1 MRIHV
6 VSGITG
12 DILGE
17 LEVFKGVGLEV
28 TGELLGA
35 SVGLE
40 LIGDT
45 LGKIVAV
52 EVLGELVGLDVV
64 G

>member
-1 MRIHV
+1 V

-17 LEVFKGVGLEV
+17 LEDFTGVGLEV

-35 SVGLE
+35 RVGLE
-40 LIGDT
+40 LVGDT
-45 LGKIVAV
+45 LGKIVGV

>member
-1 MRIHV
+1 M
-6 VSGITG
+6 VSRMTG

-17 LEVFKGVGLEV
+17 LEDFKGVGLKV
-28 TGELLGA
+28 TGELVGA
-35 SVGLE
+35 RVGLE

-45 LGKIVAV
+45 LGKIVGV

>member
-1 MRIHV
+1 M

-17 LEVFKGVGLEV
+17 LEDFKGVGLEV

-35 SVGLE
+35 RVGLE
-40 LIGDT
+40 LVGDS
-45 LGKIVAV
+45 LGKIVGV